1 MWLKTWLFLLT
12 DGSFPLCGVFSGVT
26 TQDKLLQFAVGST
39 AWMRQAFP
47 LAQEKQVGLHCL
59 DSQPARAGDP
69 WGWGPLHHSLGLQMG
84 GGSKARPRSRHFAL
98 DRQSHMGP
106 HCPPT
111 THGMRVVKMERTAG
125 RKGGLRGQISAHGAK
140 ERCFSWEGKGG
151 KTAQTFLSLQGCQS
165 PALSFFRG
173 KYCTFGKGF
182 E

>member
-1 MWLKTWLFLLT
+1 MW
-12 DGSFPLCGVFSGVT
+12 GVFRCYHSG
-26 TQDKLLQFAVGST
+26 QIAAVCRRQHSMDGAGFPSGSGEAGWGALPGLT
-39 AWMRQAFP
+39 A
-47 LAQEKQVGLHCL
+47 
-59 DSQPARAGDP
+59 SQ
-69 WGWGPLHHSLGLQMG
+69 GWGPLHHSLGLQMG

-106 HCPPT
+106 TAPT
-111 THGMRVVKMERTAG
+111 THGMCVVKMERTAG

-140 ERCFSWEGKGG
+140 ERCFNWEGKGG
-151 KTAQTFLSLQGCQS
+151 KTTQTFLSLQGCQS